1 MIINTQNEKLD
12 LDIKLRDI
20 ERKHRIGEPKKNRG
34 KNHPII
40 VKFVRQ
46 NDRNRV
52 HRNKK
57 KLKGRKTSITESFTK
72 VKMDKLR

>member
-1 MIINTQNEKLD
+1 MRNSNQQEQYLRRSTWDCRRERKITDKVIINTQNEKLD

-40 VKFVRQ
+40 VKFVR
-46 NDRNRV
+46 
-52 HRNKK
+52 
-57 KLKGRKTSITESFTK
+57 
-72 VKMDKLR
+72 